1 MILLKYKII
10 YKKSNLL
17 MKIGKKLLYFSVFL
31 SITFF
36 SCSAP
41 IGSKEPAQNNSNSGA
56 VGASLLTQTH
66 VFYQDL
72 AGAMKETANQRN
84 INLRIQYAEFDP
96 RKQNDQIE
104 MFILQGVRALV
115 VAPTDSSGMAPLI
128 KQAMDKK
135 IPVFTVDIAVKDT
148 DVICHIASDNYQ
160 GGVLLGEF
168 LAKQLNG
175 QGKVAIIDHPTVTSV
190 QERVKG
196 FEDAL
201 AKYPD
206 IAIVQK
212 IPGEGQR
219 DKAMRSAQ
227 DLIASRSDLSAIFG
241 INDDSALGALASIE
255 SAGLQDKI
263 KIVGFDAT
271 PEACQA
277 IRDGKALI
285 ADIAQFPKE
294 IGKVAM
300 ETIDEY
306 FKGAQPPRVKYV
318 PVKLITRETLLSEGS
333 NL

>member
-1 MILLKYKII
+1 MCIFKPLYLYIYSFVFII
-10 YKKSNLL
+10 
-17 MKIGKKLLYFSVFL
+17 IFL
-31 SITFF
+31 AF
-36 SCSAP
+36 SCSGGKGTTDPKTTKHP
-41 IGSKEPAQNNSNSGA
+41 I

-72 AGAMKETANQRN
+72 AGAMRETAEQKN
-84 INLRIQYAEFDP
+84 ILMKIQYAEFDP

-104 MFILQGVRALV
+104 MFILQGVQALV
-115 VAPTDSSGMAPLI
+115 VAPTDSSGMAPII
-128 KQAMDKK
+128 KQAMEKK

-148 DVICHIASDNYQ
+148 HVICHIASDNHQ
-160 GGVLLGEF
+160 GGVLLGEY
-168 LAKQLNG
+168 LAEQLKG

-201 AKYPD
+201 IKYPG
-206 IAIVQK
+206 ITIVQK
-212 IPGEGQR
+212 VPGEGQR

-227 DLIASRSDLSAIFG
+227 DLIASRTDLDAIFG
-241 INDDSALGALASIE
+241 INDDSALGALAAVE

-271 PEACQA
+271 PEACIA
-277 IRDGKALI
+277 IREGKALI

-294 IGKVAM
+294 IGKSAS

-306 FKGAQPPRVKYV
+306 FQGKPIPPIKYI
-318 PVKLITRETLLSEGS
+318 PVKLITREILLSEGL
-333 NL
+333 NK